1 MKVRFLVDVDI
12 SGKYEIPKGGI
23 HDAEE
28 CGDYIAIRMI
38 DYSTAMA
45 PKSAINDIFEI
56 VEEM

>member
-38 DYSTAMA
+38 DDATAMV
-45 PKSAINDIFEI
+45 PKSEINNIFEI
-56 VEEM
+56 VED